1 MAITQNWIVVGVFQE
16 YAQARK
22 AIENLRRA
30 GFNDD
35 EIGFL
40 TRAGVIESPGD
51 TAADV
56 TTGAVSGGVIG
67 GVLGAAVSLLIPGFG
82 PALAGGILAATLGGA
97 ALGAAAGGIIGTFTG
112 MGASQGEARFY
123 QKELEAGH
131 TIVTVKALN
140 GSAEAEAILQRN
152 GASNV
157 KTLFGAFNAT
167 PPLRPYGAPPDT
179 YDPTTGPGT
188 NEDIGP

>member
-1 MAITQNWIVVGVFQE
+1 MAITQNWIVVGVFPE
-16 YAQARK
+16 DTQAK
-22 AIENLRRA
+22 QAIDDLRRA

-35 EIGFL
+35 EMGFL

-51 TAADV
+51 VGASV
-56 TTGAVSGGVIG
+56 TTGAVSGGVVG

-97 ALGAAAGGIIGTFTG
+97 ALGATAGGIIGTFTG
-112 MGASQGEARFY
+112 MGASEREAHFY
-123 QKELEAGH
+123 QKELEAGR
-131 TIVTVKALN
+131 TIVTVKAPS
-140 GSAEAEAILQRN
+140 GYGEAEAILRRN
-152 GASNV
+152 GATDA

-179 YDPTTGPGT
+179 YDPTTGSGT
-188 NEDIGP
+188 NEELGP